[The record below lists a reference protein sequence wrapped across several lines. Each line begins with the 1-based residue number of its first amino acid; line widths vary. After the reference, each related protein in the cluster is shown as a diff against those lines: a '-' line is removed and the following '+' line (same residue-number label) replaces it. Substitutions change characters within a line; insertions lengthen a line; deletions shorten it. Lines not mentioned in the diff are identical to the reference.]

1 MADKGRSI
9 HVDGVQHGAPI
20 PMGARVGNMI
30 FSSGIIGV
38 DPSTGKVPE
47 DLDSQCVFAF
57 ANMKTMLEN
66 AGATT
71 KNVGT
76 IKVYMKDRSQRDAV
90 NRPWSEMFPDEN
102 DRPARHA
109 IEYDAF
115 PPGVLVQL
123 EIVAVVDWPPA
134 PRDNFLMSIQE

>member
-9 HVDGVQHGAPI
+9 HVDGVKHGAPI

-30 FSSGIIGV
+30 FSSAIMGT

-47 DLDSQCVFAF
+47 DLESQCVFAF
-57 ANMKTMLEN
+57 ANMKTMVEN
-66 AGATT
+66 AGG
-71 KNVGT
+71 KIEGIGT
-76 IKVYMKDRSQRDAV
+76 IKVYMKDRSQREAV
-90 NRPWSEMFPDEN
+90 NRPWLEMFPDED

-123 EIVAVVDWPPA
+123 EIVAVVD
-134 PRDNFLMSIQE
+134 

>member
-90 NRPWSEMFPDEN
+90 NRPWLEMFPEEN

-123 EIVAVVDWPPA
+123 EIVAVVD
-134 PRDNFLMSIQE
+134 

>member
-30 FSSGIIGV
+30 FSSGIIGA

-90 NRPWSEMFPDEN
+90 NRPWLEMFPDGN

-123 EIVAVVDWPPA
+123 EIVAVVD
-134 PRDNFLMSIQE
+134 

>member
-1 MADKGRSI
+1 MAGKGRSI
-9 HVDGVQHGAPI
+9 HVEGVRHGAPI
-20 PMGARVGNMI
+20 PFGARVGNMT
-30 FSSGIIGV
+30 FSSGIAGA
-38 DPSTGKVPE
+38 DPATGKVPE
-47 DLDSQCVFAF
+47 DPESQCVFAF

-76 IKVYMKDRSQRDAV
+76 IKVYMKDRSQREAV
-90 NRPWSEMFPDEN
+90 NRPWLEMFPDED

-115 PPGVLVQL
+115 PPGTLVQL
-123 EIVAVVDWPPA
+123 EVVAVVD
-134 PRDNFLMSIQE
+134 

>member
-1 MADKGRSI
+1 MADKRRSI

-30 FSSGIIGV
+30 FSSGIIGAA
-38 DPSTGKVPE
+38 PSTGKIPE

-90 NRPWSEMFPDEN
+90 NRPWLEMFPDEN

-123 EIVAVVDWPPA
+123 EIVAVVD
-134 PRDNFLMSIQE
+134 

>member
-9 HVDGVQHGAPI
+9 HVDGVKHDAPI

-30 FSSGIIGV
+30 FSSGIMGT

-47 DLDSQCVFAF
+47 DLESQCVFAF

-71 KNVGT
+71 KSVGT
-76 IKVYMKDRSQRDAV
+76 IKVYMKDRSQREAV
-90 NRPWSEMFPDEN
+90 NRPWLEMFPDED

-109 IEYDAF
+109 IEYEAF

-123 EIVAVVDWPPA
+123 EIVAVVD
-134 PRDNFLMSIQE
+134 

>member
-90 NRPWSEMFPDEN
+90 NRPWLEMFPDEN

-123 EIVAVVDWPPA
+123 EIVAVVD
-134 PRDNFLMSIQE
+134 

>member
-30 FSSGIIGV
+30 FSSGII

-90 NRPWSEMFPDEN
+90 NRPWLEMFPDEN

-123 EIVAVVDWPPA
+123 EIVAVVD
-134 PRDNFLMSIQE
+134 